1 MCLYGEFIYIYA
13 NFFIKKVF
21 ILKNN
26 KIIVS
31 IVLFFIGA
39 QYYAAQKDLSITD
52 DVYDNSS
59 SLLHDLLLSDGD
71 YQKKSFE
78 TDQDAVQIFLQDW
91 DEFSENEKAIELLSQ
106 LGQPDNILE
115 PDKNLELLV
124 NLVPDK
130 QQELLGQVQK
140 NLEKK
145 EEKSRSLKFNDLH
158 VNAIK
163 KILESN
169 NMSIDAF
176 NELSRERKITLLLQL
191 ASEDRAQLPEAE
203 QEALSKLEEHR
214 KKKLRLERERKL
226 KRKLHTLSQNEE
238 TIGLVG
244 EFAQGDNVLESD
256 DKLEF
261 VLNLSPEEL
270 DQLLGQAQQDL
281 ENSQKSMV

>member
-1 MCLYGEFIYIYA
+1 M
-13 NFFIKKVF
+13 
-21 ILKNN
+21 
-26 KIIVS
+26 
-31 IVLFFIGA
+31 FFIGA
-39 QYYAAQKDLSITD
+39 QYYAAQQDLSITD

-59 SLLHDLLLSDGD
+59 SLLHDLLLSDSQVDFFSKLEDDDLSLFSSENISDGD
-71 YQKKSFE
+71 HQKKSFE

-91 DEFSENEKAIELLSQ
+91 DKFSQNERAIELLSQ

-145 EEKSRSLKFNDLH
+145 EKKSRSLKFNDLH

-226 KRKLHTLSQNEE
+226 KRKLHALSQNEE

>member
-1 MCLYGEFIYIYA
+1 M
-13 NFFIKKVF
+13 
-21 ILKNN
+21 KNN

-91 DEFSENEKAIELLSQ
+91 DEFSENEKAIELVSQ

-115 PDKNLELLV
+115 PDKNLEFLV

-130 QQELLGQVQK
+130 QQELVGQVQK